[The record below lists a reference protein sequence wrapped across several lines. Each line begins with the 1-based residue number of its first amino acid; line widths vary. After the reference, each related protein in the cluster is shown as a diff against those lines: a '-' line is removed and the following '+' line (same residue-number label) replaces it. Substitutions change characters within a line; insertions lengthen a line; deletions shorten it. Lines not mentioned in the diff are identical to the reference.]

1 VTNRVIAFAM
11 AVEPLAVID
20 GLPAQFTAASVA

>member
-1 VTNRVIAFAM
+1 MNRVIAFAM

-20 GLPAQFTAASVA
+20 GLPAQLTAASVA

>member
-1 VTNRVIAFAM
+1 MNRVIAFAM

-20 GLPAQFTAASVA
+20 GLPAHLTAASVA